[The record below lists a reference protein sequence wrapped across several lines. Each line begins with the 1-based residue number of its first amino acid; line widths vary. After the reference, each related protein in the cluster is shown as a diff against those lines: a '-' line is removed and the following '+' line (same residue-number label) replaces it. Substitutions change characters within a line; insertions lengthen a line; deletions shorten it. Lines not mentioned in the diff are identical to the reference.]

1 MTTTTTTRATR
12 LCPVDSLAAIKGT
25 AYKCQAW
32 ARPDPAES
40 KSESE
45 SRVGPWPNCQLSVS
59 QFRLARL
66 LSVSAIASVSPQ
78 PSSLCSISY
87 FCTSISFS
95 FSSFFLSGPVCVW
108 AMLLCLLIT
117 DIWQLLMCWHWQRQ
131 AALCLGVHT
140 LWVCV
145 CVYLCAC
152 RTFKKLDSCF
162 SATVELTGRHA
173 KELCHVFFIYSQ
185 LG

>member
-1 MTTTTTTRATR
+1 MTTTTTTTRATR
-12 LCPVDSLAAIKGT
+12 LYTVDSLAAIKGT
-25 AYKCQAW
+25 AYKCLPW

-40 KSESE
+40 K

-66 LSVSAIASVSPQ
+66 LSVSVVATPLALS
-78 PSSLCSISY
+78 SSLCGISY
-87 FCTSISFS
+87 FCTSISVS

-145 CVYLCAC
+145 PLCVCGCICVLVGHLRNWTA
-152 RTFKKLDSCF
+152 
-162 SATVELTGRHA
+162 A
-173 KELCHVFFIYSQ
+173 SQ
-185 LG
+185 QLWS